1 MTVYKNGCGGRN
13 RTFKNLSLTRV
24 RTLNKCLCLP
34 ISPPHSSL
42 LLFSFLNQFHL
53 LLQSIFRQFSSSFI
67 QFLNNLIYTFS
78 VTIDCNKFIILTH
91 DKRLARFI
99 ALIILVTPIPPPN
112 RGIKSCARNS
122 LSSSSTLSLP
132 NRLNNNSAYP
142 PSDMV

>member
-1 MTVYKNGCGGRN
+1 MKMAVGEGIEPSKTSLYKGSD
-13 RTFKNLSLTRV
+13 TQQVPVST
-24 RTLNKCLCLP
+24 
-34 ISPPHSSL
+34 ISPPHSTL
-42 LLFSFLNQFHL
+42 LLFPFLNQFHL
-53 LLQSIFRQFSSSFI
+53 FFQSIFRQFTSSFI
-67 QFLNNLIYTFS
+67 QFLNNFINIVWF
-78 VTIDCNKFIILTH
+78 INGNNFIIFH
-91 DKRLARFI
+91 DNRLARFI